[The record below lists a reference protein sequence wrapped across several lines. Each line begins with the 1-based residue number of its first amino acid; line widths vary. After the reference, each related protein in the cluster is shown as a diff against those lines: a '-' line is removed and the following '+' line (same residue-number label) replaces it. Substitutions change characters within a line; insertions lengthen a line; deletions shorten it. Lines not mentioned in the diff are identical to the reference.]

1 MEKRKEER
9 KNSLPKKKKTKTKN
23 PETKGA
29 GKSTV
34 ASLLA
39 RFYDPSSGSITH
51 GGVDLR
57 EIPFETWTR
66 SVALVP
72 QEIAFFDGTVAE
84 NIAFG
89 SGFSSS
95 SSSSSEEDGV
105 AGPSHSSSS
114 SSSSSSSLVS
124 MEAVVAA
131 AKAARAHDFIS
142 ALPRGYDTRVG
153 GATAGASLSGGQ
165 RQRIAIARALLKD
178 APVVVLDEH
187 TSSLDGPA
195 AAAAGAEALRALL
208 RGRTVLVIAHSLAT
222 VMAADRICVVE
233 GGRVA
238 ESGTHAELARVEGG
252 AYARLVDAQALIL
265 G

>member
-1 MEKRKEER
+1 M
-9 KNSLPKKKKTKTKN
+9 
-23 PETKGA
+23 
-29 GKSTV
+29 

-39 RFYDPSSGSITH
+39 RFYNPTRGSITH

-72 QEIAFFDGTVAE
+72 QEIALFDGTVAE
-84 NIAFG
+84 NISFG
-89 SGFSSS
+89 FDDAPGSRSRPPP
-95 SSSSSEEDGV
+95 V
-105 AGPSHSSSS
+105 ASD
-114 SSSSSSSLVS
+114 
-124 MEAVVAA
+124 AVVAA

-142 ALPRGYDTRVG
+142 ALPRGYATRVG

-165 RQRIAIARALLKD
+165 RQRLAIARALLKD

-195 AAAAGAEALRALL
+195 AAEASAEALRALL
-208 RGRTVLVIAHSLAT
+208 KGRTVLVIAHSLAT

-233 GGRVA
+233 EGRIV
-238 ESGTHAELARVEGG
+238 ESGTHAELAKLKGG
-252 AYARLVDAQALIL
+252 KYSRLVDAQALIL

>member
-1 MEKRKEER
+1 M
-9 KNSLPKKKKTKTKN
+9 
-23 PETKGA
+23 
-29 GKSTV
+29 
-34 ASLLA
+34 ASLLV
-39 RFYDPSSGSITH
+39 RFYDPSGGSITH

-72 QEIAFFDGTVAE
+72 QEIALFDGTVAE

-89 SGFSSS
+89 SDFC
-95 SSSSSEEDGV
+95 SSSSSEEEEHG
-105 AGPSHSSSS
+105 GKGSSV
-114 SSSSSSSLVS
+114 VS
-124 MEAVVAA
+124 MDAVVAA

-142 ALPRGYDTRVG
+142 ALPRGYETRVG
-153 GATAGASLSGGQ
+153 GGGGSGAGLLSGGQ
-165 RQRIAIARALLKD
+165 RQRVAIARALLKD

-208 RGRTVLVIAHSLAT
+208 KGRTVLVIAHSLAT
-222 VMAADRICVVE
+222 VMAADRICLVE
-233 GGRVA
+233 GGRIA